1 MVHKESAHETPAF
14 AKASAWRARTTRMEK
29 NMNMDKTIK
38 RTLFAAVALLGAGV
52 TLEAAPITGTI
63 TIKGGAEVDSASVN
77 TATKITGWLNGSGAK
92 PTVAS
97 RSGSFTAVS
106 VGAPVTMAAPWNF
119 GSGLAGLW
127 SVGGFTFNLT
137 ASTIA
142 KQGNGFLA
150 VSGTGTITGN
160 GFDPTPGS
168 WRFST
173 QNPPAKGVFSFSAS
187 TTASSPTPTPTP
199 TP

>member
-1 MVHKESAHETPAF
+1 MVHKSAHETPAF

-38 RTLFAAVALLGAGV
+38 RTLFAAVALLGAGL
-52 TLEAAPITGTI
+52 TLEASPMTGSI
-63 TIKGGAEVDSASVN
+63 TIKGGAHLDSTSAN
-77 TATKITGWLNGSGAK
+77 TATKVTEWLNGSGAK

-97 RSGSFTAVS
+97 RSGSFTGFVS
-106 VGAPVTMAAPWNF
+106 TGAAVTMAAPWNF

-137 ASTIA
+137 ASTITH
-142 KQGNGFLA
+142 QGKEFLA

-168 WRFST
+168 WKFST
-173 QNPPAKGVFSFSAS
+173 QNPPANGVFSFSAS
-187 TTASSPTPTPTP
+187 TTASPP
-199 TP
+199 